1 MMNIQPP
8 NKISDETILLF
19 KQVLEDDLQKYAK
32 KISIEQNININV
44 LLELIPS
51 VLSEPVLD
59 RINQKYRDTSY
70 LNYKKELN
78 KYSLNDLKEIAK
90 DNSIKITGT
99 RIELM
104 ERISE
109 KLQLKEYSSEELEKA
124 KSFKSKPLCSR
135 KKKTVSNSL
144 ESESNHYISD
154 SD

>member
-1 MMNIQPP
+1 MMNLQSP
-8 NKISDETILLF
+8 NKISDETLQLF

-51 VLSEPVLD
+51 VLSEQVLY

-90 DNSIKITGT
+90 DNNIKITGT
-99 RIELM
+99 RIELI

-124 KSFKSKPLCSR
+124 KSFKNKPLCSR
-135 KKKTVSNSL
+135 KKKQFLRRHSCR
-144 ESESNHYISD
+144 
-154 SD
+154 